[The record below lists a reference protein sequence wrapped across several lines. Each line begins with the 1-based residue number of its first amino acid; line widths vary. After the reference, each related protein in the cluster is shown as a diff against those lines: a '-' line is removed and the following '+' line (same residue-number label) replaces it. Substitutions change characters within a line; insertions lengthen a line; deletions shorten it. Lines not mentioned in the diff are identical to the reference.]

1 MIVAIHQPNY
11 LPYLGFFH
19 KIALADLF
27 VLYDTAQFSKNEFH
41 NRNRIKTP
49 RGPLWLT
56 VPVRNPAFQAIR
68 NVEISGNRWKS
79 LHWKTIQSNYS
90 RSSFLGSYSSDLGN
104 FYSKDWRQ
112 LSLANEALIRFIAAA
127 FGYAPTIK
135 RASELG
141 DIENLSASAKLAE
154 IVRRAG
160 GDAYLSGRGASRY
173 LKRDEFGEVKLLVQ
187 EFNHTEYP
195 PLWGPFVPD
204 LSALDFLLNVGEKSR
219 GIIESMGQVR
229 PWNG

>member
-1 MIVAIHQPNY
+1 
-11 LPYLGFFH
+11 
-19 KIALADLF
+19 
-27 VLYDTAQFSKNEFH
+27 
-41 NRNRIKTP
+41 
-49 RGPLWLT
+49 
-56 VPVRNPAFQAIR
+56 
-68 NVEISGNRWKS
+68 
-79 LHWKTIQSNYS
+79 
-90 RSSFLGSYSSDLGN
+90 LGSYSSDLGN